1 MLFLGA
7 RLIDVCW
14 TPWHVSSMSVLTKFH
29 RIIYKTYDYFLILFK
44 VLIPGV
50 FENCTGTKLSDT
62 CEVRC
67 HKNFERVIP
76 YIQCGLNGTWSN
88 IAGGKYPYLVNHKN

>member
-1 MLFLGA
+1 MYGHLGMS
-7 RLIDVCW
+7 RPCVFY
-14 TPWHVSSMSVLTKFH
+14 PSSTVLTV
-29 RIIYKTYDYFLILFK
+29 YKTYDYHFLILFK
-44 VLIPGV
+44 VLIPGA

-67 HKNFERVIP
+67 HKNFERIIP